1 MGKLENFDLS
11 TEMLDAEEVYDLLSR
26 IRVNPLS
33 GKVYTSENTIF
44 DLLRDVI
51 SALGGV
57 CDFGVG
63 GNTPIPIPS
72 GDIDVPSG
80 NIDIPPSGDIDVPS
94 GDIDIPSSDI
104 YVPSGDIDVPPSGDV
119 DPTIQEPEVPLDDSA
134 YVVDTS
140 DWDDDDDLYDLL
152 AELGGLQEG
161 DMS

>member
-1 MGKLENFDLS
+1 MMGKLENFDLS

-72 GDIDVPSG
+72 GD
-80 NIDIPPSGDIDVPS
+80 IDIPPSGDIDVPS